1 MGQDPLGDNV
11 WQGNVS
17 GGVMKT
23 RFWWPRMLLRVLWL
37 ACCSQGAGVS
47 VGRPWPSADGALSDG
62 DSIWWNCVWNHRC
75 AQCWRC
81 NSERSQAWIKC
92 FGFVLSFLKWQKRCG
107 FLCHPRYFRILVF
120 TRKAV
125 PALCFLS
132 IWLCSL
138 WVTSRLSVNIVQRNG
153 CRGWKIQSWTF
164 SEPGP
169 LTGQRRG

>member
-75 AQCWRC
+75 AHAEDVTRSGHKP
-81 NSERSQAWIKC
+81 NSWIKC
-92 FGFVLSFLKWQKRCG
+92 LALFWVFLNDKNDMFTSVILDILESWFSPGKWWQ
-107 FLCHPRYFRILVF
+107 LCVLVF
-120 TRKAV
+120 PVYGSVA
-125 PALCFLS
+125 CG
-132 IWLCSL
+132 W
-138 WVTSRLSVNIVQRNG
+138 TSRLSVNIV
-153 CRGWKIQSWTF
+153 
-164 SEPGP
+164 
-169 LTGQRRG
+169 